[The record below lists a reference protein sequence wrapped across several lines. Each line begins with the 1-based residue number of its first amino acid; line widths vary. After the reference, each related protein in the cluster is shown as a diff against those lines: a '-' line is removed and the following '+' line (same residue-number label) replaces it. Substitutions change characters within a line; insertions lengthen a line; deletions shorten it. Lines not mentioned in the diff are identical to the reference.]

1 MPRRPPRAK
10 ETLITTS
17 LTAPAAAAASPEA
30 GRRREPRSSTR
41 RRPDRSQSRIGYIFV
56 SGYTVLLLA
65 FGILPTLYAVYLSF
79 TKDGSFAGVANFVKV
94 FGDYRFLPAVAH
106 VAVYLVFYLA
116 SLIVFVVLLA
126 LLVHGLGRR
135 WLSTSYRFVYYIPG
149 ALAGASSVMLWLFLL
164 DPTVS
169 PVAFVLR
176 WFGFEN
182 FVQTVSVDNLP
193 IIFTIIAFW
202 TGAGGWIVIMYGAL
216 NNISGDVLEAARIDG
231 AGPVKTAIHIQIPL
245 MRKWISYMAVMSL
258 AAGTQLFVEP
268 RVLSQASK
276 GVVPPDYSINQLAY
290 LYAFRQGDFNGS
302 AAISLLLLLV
312 AGALSAIFVFR
323 GGLFERD

>member
-1 MPRRPPRAK
+1 MPPHPPRAK
-10 ETLITTS
+10 EDIIVTS
-17 LTAPAAAAASPEA
+17 VTAPVAASASSEA
-30 GRRREPRSSTR
+30 GRRREPRSPVR
-41 RRPDRSQSRIGYIFV
+41 RRPDHSQSRIGYVFV

-65 FGILPTLYAVYLSF
+65 FGIFPTLYAVYLSF
-79 TKDGSFAGVANFVKV
+79 TKDGAFAGVENFVKV
-94 FGDYRFLPAVAH
+94 FADYRFLPAVMH
-106 VAVYLVFYLA
+106 VGIYLVFYLI
-116 SLIVFVVLLA
+116 SLLVFVVLLA
-126 LLVHGLGRR
+126 LLVHGVGRR
-135 WLSTSYRFVYYIPG
+135 WLSSSYRFVYYIPG

-216 NNISGDVLEAARIDG
+216 NNISADVLEAARIDG

-245 MRKWISYMAVMSL
+245 LRKWISYMAIMSL

-312 AGALSAIFVFR
+312 AGALSAVFVFR

>member
-1 MPRRPPRAK
+1 MPRHPPRAK

-17 LTAPAAAAASPEA
+17 LTAPAAAVASSEA
-30 GRRREPRSSTR
+30 RRGREPRSSAR
-41 RRPDRSQSRIGYIFV
+41 RRPDRSQSRIGYVFV
-56 SGYTVLLLA
+56 SGYAILLLA
-65 FGILPTLYAVYLSF
+65 FGIIPTLYAVFLSF
-79 TKDGSFAGVANFVKV
+79 TKNGSFAGFDNFVKV
-94 FGDYRFLPAVAH
+94 FTDYRFLPAVMH
-106 VAVYLVFYLA
+106 VAIYLVFYLV
-116 SLIVFVVLLA
+116 SLLVFVVLLA
-126 LLVHGLGRR
+126 LLVHGVGRR

-169 PVAFVLR
+169 PVAFLLR
-176 WFGFEN
+176 AFGFEN

-216 NNISGDVLEAARIDG
+216 NNISADVLEAARIDG
-231 AGPVKTAIHIQIPL
+231 AGAVQTAIHIQIPL